1 MQAMQLAFLLLLPSI
16 LMSMFPFHSVP
27 AWAQDLDNLL
37 PMTHF
42 LRVMRAIML
51 KGANSSEIGFE
62 FSVLAAFIPAFAI
75 LALLRFRR
83 TLD

>member
-1 MQAMQLAFLLLLPSI
+1 MIAQI
-16 LMSMFPFHSVP
+16 V
-27 AWAQDLDNLL
+27 WAQGLGNLL

-42 LRVMRAIML
+42 LRVVRAIML
-51 KGANSSEIGFE
+51 KGANWSEIGLE
-62 FSVLAAFIPAFAI
+62 FALLMAFIPASSL